1 MELKD
6 LKGLGPKRLG
16 ELKLQGIHTLQ
27 DLLWQ
32 LPSSYQDSTNPTLV
46 AALRPGMTACVEL
59 QLMAAPKIQYARGL
73 SIVRANACDT
83 TGSVTLIWFNQPWM
97 RQLLKPE
104 EKRLFYG
111 TLSLYQ
117 NKLTLQNA
125 RLLDHR
131 GIIPRYRAMGNIPG
145 KTLAGFIEQALPQ
158 VEQLFEEPL
167 SGTLR
172 DRWNLCPLASA
183 IRQAH
188 KPTDGTALAVA
199 KRRIGFDNLLLYQLA
214 LRGLQG
220 EGQQGILMKADAQ
233 LMDRFWS
240 QAGFAPTAAQQKVM
254 GELLFDMQS
263 GKRMNRLV
271 QGDVGSGKTALAFAC
286 SLVAARNGWQSALMA
301 PTEILARQHFVSA
314 QQVLAPLG
322 IRCGLL
328 LGGMKAG
335 ERREALQHI
344 AQGDWQ
350 LVIGT
355 QALFGAGVT
364 YANLGLVI
372 TDEQHRFGVRQRQK
386 LHNKGEEQPPHVLVM
401 SATPIPR
408 TLALILYGDLDVS
421 IVDGLPPGRTPVKT
435 RIVPDGRRE
444 GMYGF
449 IRDKV
454 AQGEQAYLVC
464 PLVEESEQVEA
475 VDAQAMYRKLS
486 QGPLRG
492 LRLGLTWGSQP
503 AEEKEQ
509 TLDTFAAGQIDV
521 LVATTVIEVGVNV
534 PNATVMVIENAERFG
549 LSQLHQLRGRVGR
562 GAGESWCFL
571 MGDPNE
577 RLETL
582 CATND
587 GFVIA
592 QKDLELRGPGDFL
605 GTRQHGHTLPDAYGI
620 GDVQL
625 IEQSRAA
632 VHQLTHEEALQ
643 DDLRRLMPLA
653 QQRYAPMMNEIAPN

>member
-1 MELKD
+1 VELKD
-6 LKGLGPKRLG
+6 LKGLGAKRMA
-16 ELKLQGIHTLQ
+16 ELTLQGIHTLQ

-32 LPSSYQDSTNPTLV
+32 LPSSYQDSTHPV
-46 AALRPGMTACVEL
+46 AVADLRPGMTACVEL
-59 QLMAAPKIQYARGL
+59 QVITAPKIQYARGL
-73 SIVRANACDT
+73 SIVRANACDAS
-83 TGSVTLIWFNQPWM
+83 GSLVLIWFNQPWM
-97 RQLLKPE
+97 RQLLKPQQ
-104 EKRLFYG
+104 KYLLYG
-111 TLSLYQ
+111 RLSLYQ

-125 RLLDHR
+125 QLLDQR
-131 GIIPRYRAMGNIPG
+131 GIIPRYKALGSIPG
-145 KTLAGFIEQALPQ
+145 KTLAGFIEQALPD
-158 VEQLFEEPL
+158 VELLFEEPL
-167 SGTLR
+167 SAALR
-172 DRWNLCPLASA
+172 QRWDLCSLADA
-183 IRQAH
+183 LRQAH
-188 KPTDGTALAVA
+188 RPTDGVSLAMA

-220 EGQQGILMKADAQ
+220 EAQQGIVMEADPEMTD
-233 LMDRFWS
+233 LFWAH
-240 QAGFAPTAAQQKVM
+240 AGFAPTGAQARVLA
-254 GELLFDMQS
+254 ELFSDMQS
-263 GKRMNRLV
+263 GRSMNRLV

-286 SLVAARNGWQSALMA
+286 ALAAARSGWQSALMA
-301 PTEILARQHFVSA
+301 PTEILARQHYQSA
-314 QQVLAPLG
+314 QQMLEPLG
-322 IRCGLL
+322 VRCGLL
-328 LGGMKAG
+328 LGGMKAA
-335 ERREALQHI
+335 ERREALQYI
-344 AQGDWQ
+344 AEGNWQ

-355 QALFGAGVT
+355 QALFGNGVS
-364 YANLGLVI
+364 YHRLGMVI

-408 TLALILYGDLDVS
+408 TLALILYGDLDIS
-421 IVDGLPPGRTPVKT
+421 IVDELPPGRMSVKT
-435 RIVPDGRRE
+435 RIVPEGKRK

-464 PLVEESEQVEA
+464 PLAEESERVEA
-475 VDAQAMYRKLS
+475 VDAQAMYKKLS
-486 QGPLRG
+486 QGSLRG

-503 AEEKEQ
+503 AEEKEK
-509 TLDTFAAGQIDV
+509 TISSFAAGHIDV

-562 GAGESWCFL
+562 GTGESWCFL
-571 MGDPNE
+571 MGEPNE
-577 RLETL
+577 RLDAL

-620 GDVQL
+620 GDLQL

-632 VHQLTHEEALQ
+632 VHQLTHEEALE
-643 DDLRRLMPLA
+643 DDLHRLVSLA
-653 QQRYAPMMNEIAPN
+653 RQRYAPMMNEIAPN